1 MRYSIAASMDLPRTT
16 TSASLACGSVNP
28 ISTMAWIAVALGSY
42 GGGGGGGGGLGG
54 RSPAGAVAAGP
65 ARVTLHRDPSSR
77 APPPALAAT
86 RSGTAGPFPRCTS
99 ADMSVT
105 TASPGHAGRSEVFHA
120 RSTAGA
126 KSSCILSANAFA
138 VAGMR
143 ATSFSP
149 ALFSGMPLSSGRRV
163 FSRSSRAP
171 TSQSAAGHESSSKSA
186 ALCGGAVS

>member
-1 MRYSIAASMDLPRTT
+1 M
-16 TSASLACGSVNP
+16 C
-28 ISTMAWIAVALGSY
+28 
-42 GGGGGGGGGLGG
+42 
-54 RSPAGAVAAGP
+54 
-65 ARVTLHRDPSSR
+65 
-77 APPPALAAT
+77 AAT

-149 ALFSGMPLSSGRRV
+149 ALFSGPSSSGRRV